1 MHKITLYIDF
11 NIANM
16 QIICKIYERY
26 MHKYA
31 KKIMLKLCTKYIECA
46 QLYVW
51 HIMILPYICT
61 PHFADAR
68 TSSANCSPLL
78 IPA

>member
-46 QLYVW
+46 QLYVLAY
-51 HIMILPYICT
+51 HD
-61 PHFADAR
+61 FAIYMH
-68 TSSANCSPLL
+68 SPLC
-78 IPA
+78 